1 MLEVSLITVGVVL
14 TLAAL
19 AYRYITRND
28 FYFADK
34 AIPFMKPTFAL
45 GNLGPLMLKKRNIL
59 EHFKILYDSFPDA
72 KVFGFFNL
80 TEPLYMVRDP
90 EMAKKIAV
98 KDFDHFVDHTGMT
111 GASEAVENSHMLVTN
126 TLVAL
131 RGNKWRDMRATLS
144 PAFTGSKMRQMFTL
158 IAECGQSMVQ
168 FYQDKTRSEGPQVV
182 ETKELFSRFANDVI
196 ATAAFG
202 LKVDSFKEQ
211 DNEFYT
217 LGKSV
222 SQPTG
227 VVAALKMLGYTLA
240 PRLMVKMNV
249 DFLSREQDRF
259 FRGVVRD
266 TMKTRQE
273 QNIYRPDMIELL
285 MQAKKGSLKHQTTSE
300 DQPAVEGFA
309 TVEESQVGLRNHDRV
324 WTDDELAA
332 QAFIFFFAGFE
343 TVSITL
349 SLFSY
354 ELTKNADIQ
363 AKLYQEILATEQQL
377 NGQPLNYETLQSMK
391 YLDMVT
397 SEVLRVWPIG
407 TLVDRCCIKD
417 YVYDD
422 GQGCRF
428 TIEKGKT
435 VFVSIVGLHNDPQY
449 FPNPD
454 KFDPERFSD
463 ENRHNIKP
471 NTYLP
476 FGIGPR
482 NCIGSRFAL
491 MELKTIIYY
500 LLLNFS
506 FEVHEKTQIPLRM
519 EKSPNRL
526 TPEKGIWLELRPRSG
541 RTKN

>member
-1 MLEVSLITVGVVL
+1 MLEVSLVTVAVVL
-14 TLAAL
+14 TLAVL
-19 AYRYITRND
+19 AYRYLTRND

-34 AIPFMKPTFAL
+34 AIPFLKPTL
-45 GNLGPLMLKKRNIL
+45 GMGTLGPLMLKKRNIL
-59 EHFKILYDSFPDA
+59 EHFKIQYDSFPDA
-72 KVFGFFNL
+72 KVFGLFNMA
-80 TEPLYMVRDP
+80 EPVYMVRDP
-90 EMAKKIAV
+90 EMIKKIAV
-98 KDFDHFVDHTGMT
+98 KDFDHFVDHTGM
-111 GASEAVENSHMLVTN
+111 ANADDAVENSHMLFTN

-168 FYQDKTRSEGPQVV
+168 FYQEKTKTEGPQVL
-182 ETKELFSRFANDVI
+182 EMKEVFSRFANDVI
-196 ATAAFG
+196 ATVAFG
-202 LKVDSFKEQ
+202 LKVDSFKEK
-211 DNEFYT
+211 DNAFYN
-217 LGKSV
+217 LGQSV

-227 VVAALKMLGYTLA
+227 VVQALKMIGYTLA
-240 PRLMVKMNV
+240 PRLMVKMNI
-249 DFLSREQDRF
+249 DFLTGEQDKF
-259 FRGVVRD
+259 FRRIVHD
-266 TMKTRQE
+266 TMKVRQE

-285 MQAKKGSLKHQTTSE
+285 MQAKKGSLKHQTAQD

-309 TVEESQVGLRNHDRV
+309 TVEESQVGLRSHDRV

-332 QAFIFFFAGFE
+332 QAFIFFLGGFE

-349 SLFSY
+349 SFFSY
-354 ELTKNADIQ
+354 ELTKNPEVQ
-363 AKLYQEILATEQQL
+363 AKLHQEILATEQQL
-377 NGQPLNYETLQSMK
+377 NGKPLTYEILQSMK

-407 TLVDRCCIKD
+407 TIVDRACLKD

-435 VFVSIVGLHNDPQY
+435 VIYSIIGVHNDPQY
-449 FPNPD
+449 FPNPE

-463 ENRHNIKP
+463 ENRQNIKP

-491 MELKTIIYY
+491 MEMKTIIYY

-506 FEVHEKTQIPLRM
+506 FEVHEKTQIPLRI
-519 EKSPNRL
+519 ENSPNRL
-526 TPEKGIWLELRPRSG
+526 KPEKGVWVELRPRVKS
-541 RTKN
+541 

>member
-1 MLEVSLITVGVVL
+1 
-14 TLAAL
+14 
-19 AYRYITRND
+19 
-28 FYFADK
+28 
-34 AIPFMKPTFAL
+34 
-45 GNLGPLMLKKRNIL
+45 
-59 EHFKILYDSFPDA
+59 
-72 KVFGFFNL
+72 
-80 TEPLYMVRDP
+80 
-90 EMAKKIAV
+90 MAKKIAV

-158 IAECGQSMVQ
+158 IAEWPKPWWS
-168 FYQDKTRSEGPQVV
+168 FIR
-182 ETKELFSRFANDVI
+182 TKNPDAG
-196 ATAAFG
+196 FG

-211 DNEFYT
+211 RITSFT

-227 VVAALKMLGYTLA
+227 VLPALKMLGYTLA

-285 MQAKKGSLKHQTTSE
+285 MQAKKGSLKHQTILGRS
-300 DQPAVEGFA
+300 ACSVEGVLPPSKNPKF
-309 TVEESQVGLRNHDRV
+309 GLRNHDRV

-377 NGQPLNYETLQSMK
+377 NGQPLTYETLQ
-391 YLDMVT
+391 T
-397 SEVLRVWPIG
+397 HEVPGHGHVGSTPGVAHRG
-407 TLVDRCCIKD
+407 TIVDRCCIKD
-417 YVYDD
+417 LRVSTTVRVAVLSEP
-422 GQGCRF
+422 GQVRPRNG
-428 TIEKGKT
+428 
-435 VFVSIVGLHNDPQY
+435 S
-449 FPNPD
+449 
-454 KFDPERFSD
+454 SD
-463 ENRHNIKP
+463 ENRAQHQTEARICRS
-471 NTYLP
+471 
-476 FGIGPR
+476 GIGPR

-519 EKSPNRL
+519 EKSPNR
-526 TPEKGIWLELRPRSG
+526 G

>member
-1 MLEVSLITVGVVL
+1 MLEVSLATVAVVL

-19 AYRYITRND
+19 AYRYMTRND

-34 AIPFMKPTFAL
+34 AIPFMKPTFGL
-45 GNLGPLMLKKRNIL
+45 GNLGPLILKKRDIL
-59 EHFKILYDSFPDA
+59 EHFKIQYDRFPDA
-72 KVFGFFNL
+72 KVIGLFNM

-111 GASEAVENSHMLVTN
+111 GANTEIENSHMLVTN

-168 FYQDKTRSEGPQVV
+168 FYLEKTKTEGPQVL
-182 ETKELFSRFANDVI
+182 EMKEVFSRFANDVI

-202 LKVDSFKEQ
+202 LKVDSFYEKN
-211 DNEFYT
+211 NEFYT
-217 LGKSV
+217 LGQSV

-227 VVAALKMLGYTLA
+227 VVSALKMIGYTLA
-240 PRLMVKMNV
+240 PRLMLKMNV
-249 DFLSREQDRF
+249 DFLTGAQDKF

-266 TMKTRQE
+266 TMKIREE
-273 QNIYRPDMIELL
+273 QNIFRPDMIELL
-285 MQAKKGSLKHQTTSE
+285 MQAKKGSLKHQTTQD
-300 DQPAVEGFA
+300 DQPDVEGFA
-309 TVEESQVGLRNHDRV
+309 TVEESQVGLRSHDRD

-332 QAFIFFFAGFE
+332 QAFIFFLAGFE

-354 ELTKNADIQ
+354 ELTKNTDIQ
-363 AKLYQEILATEQQL
+363 AKLYQEILTTEQQL
-377 NGQPLNYETLQSMK
+377 NGKPLTYEILQSMK

-407 TLVDRCCIKD
+407 TIVDRSCIKD

-428 TIEKGKT
+428 TIEKGKS
-435 VFVSIVGLHNDPQY
+435 VIFSIVGLHNDPQY
-449 FPNPD
+449 FPNPA

-491 MELKTIIYY
+491 MEMKTIVYY

-506 FEVHEKTQIPLRM
+506 FEVHEKTQIPLRI

-526 TPEKGIWLELRPRSG
+526 KPEKGIWVELRPRVKS
-541 RTKN
+541 